1 MTSSASSRITAT
13 SLASRT
19 RLAATSTQWAGPK
32 GWPILL
38 WSKAMAEYMGLW
50 IVGLIALAVL
60 TEWAAILVLLP
71 T

>member
-1 MTSSASSRITAT
+1 
-13 SLASRT
+13 
-19 RLAATSTQWAGPK
+19 
-32 GWPILL
+32 
-38 WSKAMAEYMGLW
+38 MAEYMGLW